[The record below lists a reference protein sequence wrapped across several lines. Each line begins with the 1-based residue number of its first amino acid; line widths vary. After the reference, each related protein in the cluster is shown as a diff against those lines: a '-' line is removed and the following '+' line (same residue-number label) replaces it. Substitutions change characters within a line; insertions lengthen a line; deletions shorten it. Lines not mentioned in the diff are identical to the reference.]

1 MIPLHIASASEQ
13 AANYL
18 REQLIRKVWVGTIP
32 GGPVLA
38 SQLGVGRMTIEAALS
53 MLEKEGLLVR
63 QGPGRRRKIELPEEL
78 AKPPELRVAI
88 SLYEQSD
95 QSLDYLIDCKN
106 KLETAGHTVFYA
118 PSHLTELK
126 TDVRRLARMVK
137 KTEADAWVVLGGKGK
152 VLEWFMQQK
161 APVFAL
167 FGRWRSLKIAGIGPN
182 VIPAIVEATRRLVD
196 LGHQRIVFLDSL
208 FKISEPGATG
218 RAFLDALSASGI
230 TAGAYNLPGW
240 DGGQG
245 GEEGLYALLDSSFQ
259 HTPPTA
265 IIVGSGPT
273 YFATLHFLLNR
284 GIRVPQDVSLIVTDA
299 DPDFNQCEPSVSHIR
314 WKSSRP
320 LVNRIVSWVNNI
332 SQGKE
337 DTRQTFIKSEFI
349 EGGTIG
355 PVAGN
360 VE

>member
-1 MIPLHIASASEQ
+1 M
-13 AANYL
+13 
-18 REQLIRKVWVGTIP
+18 
-32 GGPVLA
+32 
-38 SQLGVGRMTIEAALS
+38 
-53 MLEKEGLLVR
+53 
-63 QGPGRRRKIELPEEL
+63 
-78 AKPPELRVAI
+78 
-88 SLYEQSD
+88 
-95 QSLDYLIDCKN
+95 
-106 KLETAGHTVFYA
+106 
-118 PSHLTELK
+118 
-126 TDVRRLARMVK
+126 
-137 KTEADAWVVLGGKGK
+137 
-152 VLEWFMQQK
+152 
-161 APVFAL
+161 
-167 FGRWRSLKIAGIGPN
+167 
-182 VIPAIVEATRRLVD
+182 
-196 LGHQRIVFLDSL
+196 FLDSL

-355 PVAGN
+355 PVGP
-360 VE
+360 ES